1 MFCGARLRQNMAKY
15 GRSRFCQENP
25 GSNIGLFSEQDA
37 LMIQW
42 AVKSHVSADSVT
54 VALHVSQHDTVD
66 LLEGHMQGLS
76 VIFASS
82 QHLLGLTCTY
92 THQVSSA
99 WLTRL
104 LMPSI

>member
-1 MFCGARLRQNMAKY
+1 MFCGARLRQYLARY

-25 GSNIGLFSEQDA
+25 GSNVGLFSEQDA
-37 LMIQW
+37 LMIRW
-42 AVKSHVSADSVT
+42 AVKTRVSADSVT
-54 VALHVSQHDTVD
+54 VGLHVSQHDTVD

-82 QHLLGLTCTY
+82 QHLLGLTCTH

-104 LMPSI
+104 SMPSI